1 MLHDGYCTF
10 HCNCTTPAVYE
21 AVASVKEF
29 LESTVIANI
38 IGEQKVIA
46 EIQFDRSAEFNAA
59 SLEPFTVDG
68 ELYGSYK
75 TTGQLSFVIIEQ
87 AGHQV
92 PAFQPKASLELFRQI
107 MSKERLH
114 ST

>member
-1 MLHDGYCTF
+1 MVVAVRAPTFRPHDLCLTHVLF
-10 HCNCTTPAVYE
+10 SPSHID
-21 AVASVKEF
+21 
-29 LESTVIANI
+29 VIANE
-38 IGEQKVIA
+38 IGAQKVIA

-59 SLEPFTVDG
+59 SLEPFAVDG

-107 MSKERLH
+107 MSNEPLH